1 MSVGG
6 VAPIFCFWRKA
17 EIRNPEMAVF
27 IACSFQPQQGKT
39 AKQLNS
45 NTSTTMTP
53 TQHLYRYTPSRDSPS
68 NELAQSSMVQRNAS
82 PVKENAPTDGEW
94 FNVAQVLSTL
104 RGHTLQATPA
114 FTTRYAKQTT
124 DIDVWAWKQTTN
136 WENRKTIR
144 KYLNKI
150 DLDQAAASNADFA
163 ARFKMSGEAQAATRR
178 TARPNHREE
187 HEAQHR
193 HRPRSAPMRRNN
205 RNGQHRRT
213 SHGPH
218 VSRPQTATVRC
229 TRNKQYR
236 TQISSPTDRWTTAT
250 ATATATTVLST
261 PKQRRLQPPSQPQRQ
276 RRHPQHFQQH
286 TRHISQRQTNTQTAG
301 QWVVG
306 LAQGKATRS
315 PGKQYTISR
324 RRQRK
329 FANVNHKDKLML
341 EKLTFRTRMK
351 RINDTN
357 AAKSFQRRN
366 GMV

>member
-1 MSVGG
+1 MDLLAEFTLFVG
-6 VAPIFCFWRKA
+6 AFSPIT
-17 EIRNPEMAVF
+17 EMVLKIAV
-27 IACSFQPQQGKT
+27 Q
-39 AKQLNS
+39 NS
-45 NTSTTMTP
+45 RQRQTPKMTP
-53 TQHLYRYTPSRDSPS
+53 TQHRYRTPSRHSPT
-68 NELAQSSMVQRNAS
+68 NELGQSSMVQRNAS

-94 FNVAQVLSTL
+94 YNVAQVLSTL
-104 RGHTLQATPA
+104 RSHTLQATPA

-150 DLDQAAASNADFA
+150 DVDQAAASNADFA
-163 ARFKMSGEAQAATRR
+163 ARFKMLSGAAQAAKQ
-178 TARPNHREE
+178 TARPNHREEE

-193 HRPRSAPMRRNN
+193 HRPRSAPMRRHH
-205 RNGQHRRT
+205 RNGQHHRT

-218 VSRPQTATVRC
+218 VSRPHTATARDN
-229 TRNKQYR
+229 RNNKQYR
-236 TQISSPTDRWTTAT
+236 TQIYSPTDRWTTAT

-261 PKQRRLQPPSQPQRQ
+261 PTQRRLQPSPQPQRQ
-276 RRHPQHFQQH
+276 RQRRYPEHFQPQ
-286 TRHISQRQTNTQTAG
+286 TRRISERQTNTQTAG

-351 RINDTN
+351 RIKDTN
-357 AAKSFQRRN
+357 AAKLFQRRN